1 MIEPMKPKVTLQ
13 QAEIQDGDIVC
24 FQRVLSEKEYIEHC
38 LSANFFV
45 ETNFLPGLCSLPNLA
60 ATLMLESFMTIF

>member
-24 FQRVLSEKEYIEHC
+24 FQRSLSEKEYVDIVKV
-38 LSANFFV
+38 ANLF
-45 ETNFLPGLCSLPNLA
+45 EADLL
-60 ATLMLESFMTIF
+60 LELY